1 MNRPRLYGVLVS
13 DKTTSPRKII
23 QTSRTAYSILL
34 SLFILILAYL
44 FNYLWPSAMVRPNAF
59 ALRTALHAAQPSLR
73 PTCITVRQRQF
84 GALPRQYA
92 DDKGHSFKNQLY
104 ESTQQRLKRER
115 AEQERFSQYQTQS
128 PGGRYAAMMFGT
140 QIPRH

>member
-1 MNRPRLYGVLVS
+1 
-13 DKTTSPRKII
+13 
-23 QTSRTAYSILL
+23 
-34 SLFILILAYL
+34 
-44 FNYLWPSAMVRPNAF
+44 MVRPIAF
-59 ALRTALHAAQPSLR
+59 PLRAALHAARPRPR
-73 PTCITVRQRQF
+73 PTCTSLQQRQF
-84 GALPRQYA
+84 GTSPQHHA

-140 QIPRH
+140 QIPRN